1 LAAATEMYTKWNANA
16 GKDTGAHAKTS
27 ALNNAKA
34 NGFDNT
40 TGNTVTVNFNPSTYA
55 GGQWQGQTI
64 PVGYVEVI
72 ITYNQSRFFSSI
84 WGQSSLQVQARADAR
99 ASYKAAEPGILVLD
113 PSAKGSLD
121 ITGNGG
127 IRITGNG
134 SVVVDS
140 TNSAGGTVVGSGSI
154 QAKSFYFSGS
164 PGWTTTGT
172 GTFES
177 NVSGAYDSSIMHSGV
192 APTPDPV

>member
-1 LAAATEMYTKWNANA
+1 
-16 GKDTGAHAKTS
+16 
-27 ALNNAKA
+27 
-34 NGFDNT
+34 
-40 TGNTVTVNFNPSTYA
+40 
-55 GGQWQGQTI
+55 
-64 PVGYVEVI
+64 
-72 ITYNQSRFFSSI
+72 
-84 WGQSSLQVQARADAR
+84 ARAVAR
-99 ASYKAAEPGILVLD
+99 TSYKAAEPGILVLD

-177 NVSGAYDSSIMHSGV
+177 NLSGAYDSSIMHSGV
-192 APTPDPV
+192 APTPDPLATKPVPTRPAGATLPDGTTASPVRHWFGQ